1 MNNIEQQLQGELSRG
16 TSKSGSDNFLMYL
29 ANKFSSSNFIKIK
42 NPFKHSTGWTYV
54 DLREQVVEENKQK
67 QIYRVTPGE
76 GKMRVLEVGEE
87 VVVPGWEAYIALNRL
102 FNEYAQTTGSSI
114 ITILNSTEEREKFL
128 DKAFLGVLDPMTQEF
143 MKDGVVVAK
152 KQSTGHGKKAAVKIA
167 SDPDQKPVI
176 QLTDDLGFADSKK
189 PKN

>member
-1 MNNIEQQLQGELSRG
+1 MNNIEQQLQSELSRS

-29 ANKFSSSNFIKIK
+29 ADKFSSSDFIKIK
-42 NPFKHSTGWTYV
+42 NPFKYSTGWTYV
-54 DLREQVVEENKQK
+54 DPKEQVIEENKQK

-102 FNEYAQTTGSSI
+102 FNEYAQTTGGSI

-143 MKDGVVVAK
+143 VKDGVVVAK
-152 KQSTGHGKKAAVKIA
+152 KQSTGRGKKTAVKTS

-176 QLTDDLGFADSKK
+176 QLTDELGFAKEK
-189 PKN
+189 

>member
-1 MNNIEQQLQGELSRG
+1 MNNIEQQLQSELSRS

-29 ANKFSSSNFIKIK
+29 ADKFSSSDFIKIK

-54 DLREQVVEENKQK
+54 DPKEQVVEENKQK

-143 MKDGVVVAK
+143 VKNGVVVAK
-152 KQSTGHGKKAAVKIA
+152 TRSASRGKRSTANTA

-189 PKN
+189 SKN

>member
-1 MNNIEQQLQGELSRG
+1 M
-16 TSKSGSDNFLMYL
+16 
-29 ANKFSSSNFIKIK
+29 
-42 NPFKHSTGWTYV
+42 
-54 DLREQVVEENKQK
+54 
-67 QIYRVTPGE
+67 
-76 GKMRVLEVGEE
+76 
-87 VVVPGWEAYIALNRL
+87 PGWEAYIALNRL

-143 MKDGVVVAK
+143 VKNGVVVAK
-152 KQSTGHGKKAAVKIA
+152 TRSTSRGKRSTANTA
-167 SDPDQKPVI
+167 SDPDQKPAI